1 MTTKSR
7 RALLKSIAAG
17 GGVIVAG
24 KTLPDKW
31 AKPAVEAIVLPAHA
45 ETSPPECCDIAGL
58 FCGDVVS
65 SQDFPDQPIQISVS
79 ADGTVVIDLP
89 RDESATT
96 SVPCFG
102 GDFDTVTN
110 PQTTMRFRVTG
121 TVNCNSNS
129 VSGTVQGN
137 QDLRTYTA
145 VRDCLVKPGGG
156 P

>member
-1 MTTKSR
+1 MTTNSR

-17 GGVIVAG
+17 GSVIVAG

-31 AKPAVEAIVLPAHA
+31 AKPAVDAIVLPAHA
-45 ETSPPECCDIAGL
+45 ETSPPECCDIAGQ
-58 FCGDVVS
+58 FCGDVI
-65 SQDFPDQPIQISVS
+65 SQTASPQPIQITVS
-79 ADGTVVIDLP
+79 PDGTVVIDLP
-89 RDESATT
+89 RGESATT

-137 QDLRTYTA
+137 QDLRTYTV
-145 VRDCLVKPGGG
+145 VRDCLVKPMGG